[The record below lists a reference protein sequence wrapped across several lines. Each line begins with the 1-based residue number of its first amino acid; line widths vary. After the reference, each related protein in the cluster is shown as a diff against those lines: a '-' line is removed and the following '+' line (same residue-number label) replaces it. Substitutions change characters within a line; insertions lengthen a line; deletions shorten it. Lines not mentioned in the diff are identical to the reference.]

1 MVLIKKIDHVQL
13 AMPSGNEDSARE
25 FYNGV
30 LGIPEVKKPM
40 ELAKRGGVWFESDSI
55 KIHLGVDKDFI
66 PAKKAHP
73 GLEVDNV
80 AVLSE
85 ILSKHG
91 YGITRDH
98 SISDCIRIFV
108 NDPFGNRLEFLE
120 WST

>member
-13 AMPSGNEDSARE
+13 AMPSEKEDSARE

>member
-13 AMPSGNEDSARE
+13 AMPSEKEDSARE

-30 LGIPEVKKPM
+30 LGIPEVKKSM

-98 SISDCIRIFV
+98 SISDCICIFV

>member
-13 AMPSGNEDSARE
+13 AMPSGKEDSARE
-25 FYNGV
+25 FYNGI

-40 ELAKRGGVWFESDSI
+40 ELAKRGGVWFESDCI

-73 GLEVDNV
+73 GLEVGSV
-80 AVLSE
+80 EVLSE

-91 YGITRDH
+91 YGITQDH